1 MRGAL
6 CERLL
11 LLSIKIFTWDVFMLL
26 GKSKESKFWQWF
38 EKNEDKIFK
47 FENNQDKVFNE
58 LSHKLK
64 NIHKNLTFEFGPII
78 NNQKEFVI
86 SAGGIKAAFPAV
98 EILYNNTPK
107 LKYFS
112 VTKFRPRKTTI
123 YDLSISGTLIKAESV
138 KYLLFK
144 DENPNKVGIFL
155 FFSDYQDELKNLFAQ
170 IGFLFLDQ
178 ILGEYDVETKVGIL
192 DFLSFDSKY
201 FKDSKP
207 LKELPQEFDN
217 FFE

>member
-26 GKSKESKFWQWF
+26 GKSKESKYWQW
-38 EKNEDKIFK
+38 

-64 NIHKNLTFEFGPII
+64 NVHKNLTFEFGPII
-78 NNQKEFVI
+78 NNQREFVI

-107 LKYFS
+107 
-112 VTKFRPRKTTI
+112 
-123 YDLSISGTLIKAESV
+123 V
-138 KYLLFK
+138 KRFFKKHELLQK
-144 DENPNKVGIFL
+144 MRL
-155 FFSDYQDELKNLFAQ
+155 
-170 IGFLFLDQ
+170 
-178 ILGEYDVETKVGIL
+178 
-192 DFLSFDSKY
+192 
-201 FKDSKP
+201 
-207 LKELPQEFDN
+207 
-217 FFE
+217 